1 MDFKEIQRAQ
11 GHGQITFVPHD
22 PLRKVQIGVDLGW
35 NDAMSISLVQKGHS
49 SLNVIEYME
58 DAHRPIDSYSAELI
72 DN

>member
-1 MDFKEIQRAQ
+1 MGFKEIQRAQ
-11 GHGQITFVPHD
+11 GHGKITFVPHD

-35 NDAMSISLVQKGHS
+35 NDAMSISLVQEGHS